1 MGAFFFGGISHSPLR
16 FYDVPISNII
26 NQNDYL
32 ETERNY
38 RYMDKKA
45 TPEKRM
51 ELARYI
57 REQNMGNRWK
67 LRQREQILYGKEIQ
81 TPLFDKN
88 PFAEQGGYNA
98 MTGRNELQS
107 TTTGSFKYRMT
118 LAVLLFVGF
127 LLCDTNQGKILTFST
142 NEVYEMI
149 QADSL
154 HLYDGSENA
163 VMEELTG
170 LFE

>member
-1 MGAFFFGGISHSPLR
+1 
-16 FYDVPISNII
+16 
-26 NQNDYL
+26 
-32 ETERNY
+32 
-38 RYMDKKA
+38 MDKKA
-45 TPEKRM
+45 TTEKRM

-57 REQNMGNRWK
+57 REENMGNRLK
-67 LRQREQILYGKEIQ
+67 LRQREHILYGKETQ
-81 TPLFDKN
+81 SPLFEKSA
-88 PFAEQGGYNA
+88 FAEAGGSYGPNGEEPP
-98 MTGRNELQS
+98 TS
-107 TTTGSFKYRMT
+107 VTGSFKYRMT

-154 HLYDGSENA
+154 HLYDGSENS

>member
-1 MGAFFFGGISHSPLR
+1 
-16 FYDVPISNII
+16 
-26 NQNDYL
+26 
-32 ETERNY
+32 
-38 RYMDKKA
+38 MDKKA

-51 ELARYI
+51 ELARFI
-57 REQNMGNRWK
+57 REQNMGNRLK

-81 TPLFDKN
+81 PPLYDKN
-88 PFAEQGGYNA
+88 PFSESGGYDSLTN
-98 MTGRNELQS
+98 GELQG
-107 TTTGSFKYRMT
+107 TATGSFKYRMT

-163 VMEELTG
+163 VLEELSG

>member
-1 MGAFFFGGISHSPLR
+1 MG
-16 FYDVPISNII
+16 
-26 NQNDYL
+26 
-32 ETERNY
+32 Y
-38 RYMDKKA
+38 R
-45 TPEKRM
+45 
-51 ELARYI
+51 L
-57 REQNMGNRWK
+57 K

-81 TPLFDKN
+81 PPLYDKN
-88 PFAEQGGYNA
+88 PFSESGGYDSLTN
-98 MTGRNELQS
+98 GSELQGNA
-107 TTTGSFKYRMT
+107 TGSFKYRMT

-154 HLYDGSENA
+154 HLYDGAENA
-163 VMEELTG
+163 VLEELSE

>member
-1 MGAFFFGGISHSPLR
+1 
-16 FYDVPISNII
+16 
-26 NQNDYL
+26 
-32 ETERNY
+32 
-38 RYMDKKA
+38 
-45 TPEKRM
+45 
-51 ELARYI
+51 LA
-57 REQNMGNRWK
+57 
-67 LRQREQILYGKEIQ
+67 
-81 TPLFDKN
+81 D
-88 PFAEQGGYNA
+88 
-98 MTGRNELQS
+98 GRELQS
-107 TTTGSFKYRMT
+107 TSTGSFKYRMT

-163 VMEELTG
+163 VMEELSG

>member
-1 MGAFFFGGISHSPLR
+1 
-16 FYDVPISNII
+16 
-26 NQNDYL
+26 
-32 ETERNY
+32 
-38 RYMDKKA
+38 MDKKA

-51 ELARYI
+51 ELARFI
-57 REQNMGNRWK
+57 REQNMGNRWRLK
-67 LRQREQILYGKEIQ
+67 QREQILYGKEVQ
-81 TPLFDKN
+81 PPPYDKN
-88 PFAEQGGYNA
+88 PFAEPGSYNA
-98 MTGRNELQS
+98 MTGGSELQG
-107 TTTGSFKYRMT
+107 TATGSFKYRMT

-163 VMEELTG
+163 VVEELTG